1 MVNTKINNISPGRP
15 FSGVLSTI
23 VLTFDSRPG
32 IISKRNNKMN
42 KAKKAVRKTDIEAES
57 KNNQKIWKEYLE
69 KNPHRKN
76 KVSK

>member
-1 MVNTKINNISPGRP
+1 MVNTIINNISPGRS

-23 VLTFDSRPG
+23 VLTIDFRPG
-32 IISKRNNKMN
+32 IILKRNKKMN

-57 KNNQKIWKEYLE
+57 KNNQKIWKEYLK